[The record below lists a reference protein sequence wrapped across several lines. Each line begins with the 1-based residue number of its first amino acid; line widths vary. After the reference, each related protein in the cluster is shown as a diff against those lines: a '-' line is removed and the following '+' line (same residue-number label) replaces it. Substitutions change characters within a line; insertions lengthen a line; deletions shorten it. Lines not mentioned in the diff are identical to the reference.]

1 LTPSFRAEVA
11 TKVFSPIQSTKW
23 YSFSIF
29 LPADFP
35 IEDNR
40 LVFAQWHG
48 VNMEDYGQPARIPVL
63 AFRYRAGHFSVTL
76 RHSAEQVIQYPDAVP
91 SQKLFDAADFSRNCW
106 HDFVI
111 QARWSYKDDGF
122 INIWWNGRQI
132 VQYRGP
138 VGYNESTGPQFKFG
152 LYRDD
157 TVRTYVAYFN
167 HVKFGTSPE
176 EVDFNPKSLP
186 SRPTPAE

>member
-1 LTPSFRAEVA
+1 
-11 TKVFSPIQSTKW
+11 
-23 YSFSIF
+23 
-29 LPADFP
+29 
-35 IEDNR
+35 
-40 LVFAQWHG
+40 
-48 VNMEDYGQPARIPVL
+48 
-63 AFRYRAGHFSVTL
+63 
-76 RHSAEQVIQYPDAVP
+76 VIQYPDAVP